1 MNKYLRRGLI
11 LSVSGILIIY
21 GGYWMMHQEIDLY
34 KIIMILG
41 VLVFSWGFV
50 TIIYSLIRKIER
62 KSIIESRQEEQHK
75 D

>member
-11 LSVSGILIIY
+11 LSVSGILITY
-21 GGYWMMHQEIDLY
+21 GGYWMMNQEIDLY

-41 VLVFSWGFV
+41 VLIFSWGFV

-62 KSIIESRQEEQHK
+62 KSIMESRHEEQHK

>member
-11 LSVSGILIIY
+11 LSVSGILITY

-62 KSIIESRQEEQHK
+62 KSIMESRQEEQHK

>member
-11 LSVSGILIIY
+11 LSVSGILITY
-21 GGYWMMHQEIDLY
+21 GGYWMMQQEIDLY

-62 KSIIESRQEEQHK
+62 KSIMESRQEEQHK